1 MNLPPALAAA
11 LASTV
16 GAAPLAAHPLGG
28 GSINH
33 AARVVLDDGREIFV
47 KHHPDAPEGSFAA
60 EAHGLGWLAEA
71 GALRTPAVLG
81 VGDRP
86 GARFLA
92 LEWIASAGPGAQSGA
107 GPSLDRA
114 SAAERFGRGLAR
126 LHRFGAP
133 SFGLDRDNLIG
144 PLAQGNAPRPS
155 WAEFYGERRIV
166 PMARRAIDSGRL
178 DRTLASRID
187 ALAGRLPE
195 LCGPA
200 EPPARLH
207 GDLWSGNALLAAA
220 DGPAVVDPAVHG
232 GHREVDL
239 AMMRL
244 FGGFPEA
251 VFASYAE
258 EHPLAP
264 GHADRLELW
273 QLYPLLVHVVLFGGS
288 YAAAAARV
296 INRYSRTPSG
306 AGGLTTAPRL
316 SR

>member
-1 MNLPPALAAA
+1 VSLPPALSAA
-11 LASTV
+11 LASAV
-16 GAAPLAAHPLGG
+16 GAAPVTAHPLGG
-28 GSINH
+28 GSINR
-33 AARVVLDDGREIFV
+33 AARVVLEGGREIFV
-47 KHHPDAPEGSFAA
+47 KHHPDAPVGAFTA

-92 LEWIASAGPGAQSGA
+92 LEWIAPADPGAQLGA
-107 GPSLDRA
+107 GSSLNWA

-133 SFGLDRDNLIG
+133 CFGLDRDNLIG
-144 PLAQGNAPRPS
+144 PLPQDNAPRPT

-166 PMARRAIDSGRL
+166 PMARRAIDAGRL
-178 DRTLASRID
+178 DRALAPRVD

-207 GDLWSGNALLAAA
+207 GDLWSGNALLDVAG
-220 DGPAVVDPAVHG
+220 GPVVVDPAAHG

-251 VFASYAE
+251 VFAAYAE
-258 EHPLAP
+258 EYPPAP

-273 QLYPLLVHVVLFGGS
+273 QLYPLLVHVVLFGGA

-296 INRYSRTPSG
+296 IRRHSGPPSPGGG
-306 AGGLTTAPRL
+306 AGATAP
-316 SR
+316 S